1 MLYVLAFT
9 FLFIARRVA
18 LCSPA
23 NVSIETANNT
33 YEWPTAEALLKERIL
48 ADHIH
53 GFPLVDDGSKGVRL
67 VLSEER
73 AAVSQV
79 LEWFVERLKSFVSDR
94 EFKVEAFMRLLD
106 YMQEDL
112 DNVIERVLKIPTSM
126 TIKRQLN
133 FAAHFYSEMKDTAN
147 VLSIYCD
154 NSIEIRLVRWIVYI
168 HLTLLRLFHLHGI
181 PDPTTPGYIEIIER
195 LRRLLAF
202 WGSVFSELRG
212 VLPPVA
218 TIFEDKLSL
227 AEKVLIYLEQHN
239 RFK

>member
-1 MLYVLAFT
+1 
-9 FLFIARRVA
+9 
-18 LCSPA
+18 
-23 NVSIETANNT
+23 
-33 YEWPTAEALLKERIL
+33 
-48 ADHIH
+48 
-53 GFPLVDDGSKGVRL
+53 
-67 VLSEER
+67 
-73 AAVSQV
+73 
-79 LEWFVERLKSFVSDR
+79 
-94 EFKVEAFMRLLD
+94 
-106 YMQEDL
+106 
-112 DNVIERVLKIPTSM
+112 M

-147 VLSIYCD
+147 VLSIYRD

-168 HLTLLRLFHLHGI
+168 HLTLLRLFNLHGI

-239 RFK
+239 RFKVATQMMRFTAVQTVSEGALAESQALSHTSTFVRLCPVTI